1 MKSHSLS
8 ARLSPRNEPPQSPV
22 SGFTLIELLV
32 VIAII
37 AILAAML
44 LPALAKAKERAKSI
58 SCVNNVKQIGLASML
73 YASDNQD
80 SLPPINALLYAQA
93 WTTQGKSNWWFVLL
107 SPYLSPVSQTNGNS
121 VWRCPTVEDSDIKAA
136 KTASLGVP
144 MQGYGPCH
152 GNVCSY
158 PDNGGSKKLSALRRS
173 SQLWLFGDIGELKTV
188 WNNTQPTCGYNTT
201 GDFPAYWY
209 PGIVNDLKQPA
220 VRHDGKNRCVI
231 GFCDGHVDKWNWQ
244 DLANNKDDYMGK
256 NSL

>member
-1 MKSHSLS
+1 MKPRSLCSRKVSH
-8 ARLSPRNEPPQSPV
+8 RNL
-22 SGFTLIELLV
+22 GAAFTLIELLV

-44 LPALAKAKERAKSI
+44 LPALAKAKDKAKSI

-80 SLPPINALLYAQA
+80 FLPPINGLAYAQA
-93 WTTQGKSNWWFVLL
+93 WTTAGKSNWWFILMQ
-107 SPYLSPVSQTNGNS
+107 SYLSPVAQTNASS
-121 VWRCPTVEDSDIKAA
+121 VWRCPAVEDADIDPA
-136 KTASLGVP
+136 KVTSLGVA

-152 GNVCSY
+152 GNICSY
-158 PDNGGSKKLSALRRS
+158 PDAGGSKKLSALRRS
-173 SQLWLFGDIGELKTV
+173 SQLWLFGDIGQLKKV
-188 WNNTQPTCGYNTT
+188 WNNTQPTCGYYTT

-231 GFCDGHVDKWNWQ
+231 GFCDGHVEKWNWQ
-244 DLANNKDDYMGK
+244 DLASNKDDYMGK

>member
-1 MKSHSLS
+1 
-8 ARLSPRNEPPQSPV
+8 V
-22 SGFTLIELLV
+22 IGFTLIELLV

-58 SCVNNVKQIGLASML
+58 SCVNNVKQIGLSSML

-80 SLPPINALLYAQA
+80 SLPPINGLPYAQA
-93 WTTQGKSNWWFVLL
+93 WTSAGKSNWWFVLL

-121 VWRCPTVEDSDIKAA
+121 VWRCPAVADSDIKAA
-136 KTASLGVP
+136 RTTSLGVA

-188 WNNTQPTCGYNTT
+188 WNNTQPTCGYWTT

-209 PGIVNDLKQPA
+209 PGISSDLKQPA

-231 GFCDGHVDKWNWQ
+231 GFCDGHVDQWNWQ